1 LKRPASAG
9 VASDLP
15 CKGCGYNLRGVDQ
28 GVNCPECGLPVRD
41 TLEGVAVEE
50 SRRDAAA
57 ESLRSYSK
65 AFLFGA
71 PLGLFMVS
79 CVGPPLAVLALVG
92 SVQRLIALRNAAK
105 SLPSKV
111 VSAGAQD
118 FKRAQTLLFVELGS
132 GVIALIFL
140 NFGLASAVGPTIDGV
155 IRLAVGGL
163 WFGAM
168 ALGLITGSIL
178 IDGVIGRLA
187 LEVAR
192 PKYLMPMIFTAVGV
206 VMFAE
211 IVSAANAP
219 IAVVILLRLIGAA
232 AWGAASGLLAYQ
244 GSSAGDELA
253 APPLKRTLS
262 APSDSPSAVA
272 EVERDPRRAAAQRAA
287 QQAAQRAAQ
296 RATDDDSPIP
306 LD

>member
-1 LKRPASAG
+1 MKRPASAG

-15 CKGCGYNLRGVDQ
+15 CRGCGYNLRGVDQ
-28 GVNCPECGLPVRD
+28 GANCPECGLSVRD

-92 SVQRLIALRNAAK
+92 SVHRLIALRNAAK

-132 GVIALIFL
+132 GAVALIFL
-140 NFGLASAVGPTIDGV
+140 NIGLASAVGPTIDGV

-178 IDGVIGRLA
+178 VDGVIGRLA

-253 APPLKRTLS
+253 APPLKRKLA
-262 APSDSPSAVA
+262 APSDSPSEVA

-287 QQAAQRAAQ
+287 QQAAQRA
-296 RATDDDSPIP
+296 TDDDSPIP

>member
-1 LKRPASAG
+1 
-9 VASDLP
+9 
-15 CKGCGYNLRGVDQ
+15 
-28 GVNCPECGLPVRD
+28 VRD

-132 GVIALIFL
+132 GAIALIFL
-140 NFGLASAVGPTIDGV
+140 NIGLASAVGPTIDGV

-178 IDGVIGRLA
+178 VDGVIGRLA
-187 LEVAR
+187 LDVAR

-219 IAVVILLRLIGAA
+219 IAVVIVLRLIGAA

-253 APPLKRTLS
+253 APPLKRKLA

>member
-1 LKRPASAG
+1 M
-9 VASDLP
+9 ASDLP
-15 CKGCGYNLRGVDQ
+15 CRGCGYNLRGVDQ
-28 GVNCPECGLPVRD
+28 GANCPECGLSVRD

-92 SVQRLIALRNAAK
+92 SVQRLIALRNAEK

-118 FKRAQTLLFVELGS
+118 FRRAQTLLFVELGS
-132 GVIALIFL
+132 GAVALIFL
-140 NFGLASAVGPTIDGV
+140 NIGLASAVGPTIDGV

-178 IDGVIGRLA
+178 VDGVIGRLA

-253 APPLKRTLS
+253 APPLKRKLA
-262 APSDSPSAVA
+262 APSDSPSEVA

-287 QQAAQRAAQ
+287 QQAAQRA
-296 RATDDDSPIP
+296 TDDDSPIP

>member
-1 LKRPASAG
+1 M
-9 VASDLP
+9 ASDLP
-15 CKGCGYNLRGVDQ
+15 CRGCGYNLRGVDQ
-28 GVNCPECGLPVRD
+28 GANCPECGLSVRD

-132 GVIALIFL
+132 GAVALIFL
-140 NFGLASAVGPTIDGV
+140 NIGLASAVGPTIDGV

-178 IDGVIGRLA
+178 VDGVIGRLA
-187 LEVAR
+187 LDVAR

-253 APPLKRTLS
+253 APPLKRKLA
-262 APSDSPSAVA
+262 APSDSPSEVA

-287 QQAAQRAAQ
+287 QQAAQRA
-296 RATDDDSPIP
+296 TDDDSPIP

>member
-1 LKRPASAG
+1 M
-9 VASDLP
+9 ASDLP
-15 CKGCGYNLRGVDQ
+15 CRGCGYNLRGVDQ
-28 GVNCPECGLPVRD
+28 GANCPECGLSVRD

-118 FKRAQTLLFVELGS
+118 FKRANTLLFVELGS
-132 GVIALIFL
+132 GAIALIFL

-155 IRLAVGGL
+155 IGLSVGGL

-187 LEVAR
+187 LEVER
-192 PKYLMPMIFTAVGV
+192 PKYLMPMIFTAVVV

-219 IAVVILLRLIGAA
+219 TAIVILLRLIGAA

-253 APPLKRTLS
+253 APPLKRKLA

-272 EVERDPRRAAAQRAA
+272 EV
-287 QQAAQRAAQ
+287 
-296 RATDDDSPIP
+296 
-306 LD
+306 

>member
-1 LKRPASAG
+1 M
-9 VASDLP
+9 ASDLP
-15 CKGCGYNLRGVDQ
+15 CRGCGYNLRGVDQ
-28 GVNCPECGLPVRD
+28 GANCPECGLSVRD

-132 GVIALIFL
+132 GAVALIFL
-140 NFGLASAVGPTIDGV
+140 NIGLASAVGPTIDGV

-178 IDGVIGRLA
+178 VDGVIGRLA

-253 APPLKRTLS
+253 APPLKRKLA
-262 APSDSPSAVA
+262 APSDSPSEVA

-287 QQAAQRAAQ
+287 QQAAQRA
-296 RATDDDSPIP
+296 TDDDSPIP

>member
-1 LKRPASAG
+1 M
-9 VASDLP
+9 
-15 CKGCGYNLRGVDQ
+15 
-28 GVNCPECGLPVRD
+28 
-41 TLEGVAVEE
+41 AVEE

-132 GVIALIFL
+132 GAVALIFL
-140 NFGLASAVGPTIDGV
+140 NIGLASAVGPTIDGV

-178 IDGVIGRLA
+178 VDGVIGRLA
-187 LEVAR
+187 LDVAR
-192 PKYLMPMIFTAVGV
+192 PKYLRPMIFTAVGV

-253 APPLKRTLS
+253 APPLKRKLA
-262 APSDSPSAVA
+262 APSDSPSEVA

-287 QQAAQRAAQ
+287 QQAAQRA
-296 RATDDDSPIP
+296 TDDDSPIP

>member
-1 LKRPASAG
+1 
-9 VASDLP
+9 
-15 CKGCGYNLRGVDQ
+15 
-28 GVNCPECGLPVRD
+28 
-41 TLEGVAVEE
+41 
-50 SRRDAAA
+50 
-57 ESLRSYSK
+57 
-65 AFLFGA
+65 
-71 PLGLFMVS
+71 M
-79 CVGPPLAVLALVG
+79 ALVG

-140 NFGLASAVGPTIDGV
+140 NFGLSSAVGPTIDGV
-155 IRLAVGGL
+155 IRLSVGGL

-187 LEVAR
+187 LEVER
-192 PKYLMPMIFTAVGV
+192 PKYLLPLTFAAVGV

-219 IAVVILLRLIGAA
+219 TAIVILLRLIGAA

-244 GSSAGDELA
+244 GSSAGDALA
-253 APPLKRTLS
+253 APPIKRKLS
-262 APSDSPSAVA
+262 APSDSPSADA
-272 EVERDPRRAAAQRAA
+272 NPEPDPRRAAANRAA

-296 RATDDDSPIP
+296 RASDDDSPIP
-306 LD
+306 LE